1 MGALGEY
8 FPQLSTGS
16 LVSLSVF
23 VEKNVVNGR
32 FIECFNSLLFDV
44 VVLCNPLV
52 ASFIAS
58 CCSEGC
64 GP

>member
-32 FIECFNSLLFDV
+32 LIECFNSLLFDV
-44 VVLCNPLV
+44 IVLCNP
-52 ASFIAS
+52 
-58 CCSEGC
+58 
-64 GP
+64 